1 MMRMEDISRI
11 NVLNS
16 PAMQSVFTGIH
27 KGLSMLFI
35 TQVLFIVIFS
45 GCSSSTDEKTFYG
58 KKTVISVI
66 KFEDRSIGTKEYEP
80 WRMGIPD
87 MIMESLAVVPS
98 FKVVS
103 RDYLI
108 KSVLKEQE
116 FQLLGATD
124 PASAVKLGNLL
135 NASYIIAG
143 SFSVFKN
150 TLYINAKVLSVET
163 GEVRYQASARGL
175 VDSFYELQN
184 RIALDITKGLN
195 LTLTEEEKQRVL
207 ERYETK
213 VINASLAN
221 YNGEDKV
228 EKIAVLKSMQKGK
241 ESREQI
247 KKLKIEAKEDFSEAL
262 KYDGDYNRAKENL
275 SRLGLGLPMT
285 L

>member
-1 MMRMEDISRI
+1 MF
-11 NVLNS
+11 L
-16 PAMQSVFTGIH
+16 
-27 KGLSMLFI
+27 I

-45 GCSSSTDEKTFYG
+45 GCSSLTDEKTFHS

-213 VINASLAN
+213 VVNASLAN
-221 YNGEDKV
+221 YNGEDGGPTMEFFP
-228 EKIAVLKSMQKGK
+228 EK
-241 ESREQI
+241 REQNHDGEGATNTCPDPTHQG
-247 KKLKIEAKEDFSEAL
+247 KNKLRGHHISQSQS
-262 KYDGDYNRAKENL
+262 DGCQESSNY
-275 SRLGLGLPMT
+275 S
-285 L
+285 